1 MVDTGLDEETSSVNY
16 MYRTIAR
23 AAKMNILVAMV
34 LISHSSAAAL
44 QLQRRVLL
52 GAVLIPG
59 PAAAMMPV
67 CSELITEN
75 CRRPY
80 KLT

>member
-1 MVDTGLDEETSSVNY
+1 M
-16 MYRTIAR
+16 
-23 AAKMNILVAMV
+23 KILLVI
-34 LISHSSAAAL
+34 LILHSSAAAL

>member
-1 MVDTGLDEETSSVNY
+1 MKNLLV
-16 MYRTIAR
+16 
-23 AAKMNILVAMV
+23 ILI
-34 LISHSSAAAL
+34 LHSSAATL

>member
-1 MVDTGLDEETSSVNY
+1 MK
-16 MYRTIAR
+16 IF
-23 AAKMNILVAMV
+23 AMV
-34 LISHSSAAAL
+34 LILHSSAAAL

>member
-23 AAKMNILVAMV
+23 AAKMNFLVAMV
-34 LISHSSAAAL
+34 LILHSSAAAL

>member
-1 MVDTGLDEETSSVNY
+1 MKKPHQLITAQS
-16 MYRTIAR
+16 
-23 AAKMNILVAMV
+23 AAKMKIFAMV
-34 LISHSSAAAL
+34 LILHSSAAAL

>member
-1 MVDTGLDEETSSVNY
+1 MVNTCAYIWGRSTTVKPNLIRMKVL
-16 MYRTIAR
+16 
-23 AAKMNILVAMV
+23 AAVV
-34 LISHSSAAAL
+34 LHSAAAL
-44 QLQRRVLL
+44 QQPFGLDRRSLL

>member
-16 MYRTIAR
+16 RTVAR
-23 AAKMNILVAMV
+23 AARMKNLLVILI
-34 LISHSSAAAL
+34 LHSSAAAL

>member
-1 MVDTGLDEETSSVNY
+1 MDGAETGKTEGRKPYPMRMKVL
-16 MYRTIAR
+16 
-23 AAKMNILVAMV
+23 AAV
-34 LISHSSAAAL
+34 LHSAAAL
-44 QLQRRVLL
+44 QQPFGLDRRSLL

>member
-1 MVDTGLDEETSSVNY
+1 MKKPHQLITAPMKNLLV
-16 MYRTIAR
+16 
-23 AAKMNILVAMV
+23 ILI
-34 LISHSSAAAL
+34 LHSSAAAL

>member
-1 MVDTGLDEETSSVNY
+1 MGTMPNPVKILRGVGMKVLAAVLHSV
-16 MYRTIAR
+16 
-23 AAKMNILVAMV
+23 
-34 LISHSSAAAL
+34 AAL
-44 QLQRRVLL
+44 QQPFGLDRRSLL

>member
-1 MVDTGLDEETSSVNY
+1 MKKPCAHKT
-16 MYRTIAR
+16 
-23 AAKMNILVAMV
+23 AKMNFLTMV
-34 LISHSSAAAL
+34 LILHSSAAAL